1 MMTRFMISLC
11 RSLEPSTVEALNEED
26 AKEEEASFCSSR
38 ALTKEQPVKRRSL
51 A

>member
-1 MMTRFMISLC
+1 MITRFMISLC
-11 RSLEPSTVEALNEED
+11 SSLEPSTAEALNED

>member
-11 RSLEPSTVEALNEED
+11 RSLEPSTASEALNED